1 MKKNTIM
8 LFFLIMCLGLYSQ
21 ELPAKIT
28 VVRDCVDYPP
38 LEFHQ
43 NGLLTGFH
51 IEVVNEVA
59 ASLGIKIEWYEVP
72 WSRAMKM
79 IELGEANA
87 ISYIRKT
94 SEREKWSLFNPNNT
108 LSSSTFCFIIK
119 KEMVEKIK
127 FTGNITEILYGR
139 ILLVIRDFSLPESI
153 TNENPKTEIAP
164 DMLKLLGMLEGNR
177 ADLAIINKNDYVA
190 AFKGKPEEALFIMLE
205 PSIKGSENYIAFSK
219 TQYNAII
226 SEKFGKAMRAFKKTD
241 RYAELKKKY
250 KQ

>member
-8 LFFLIMCLGLYSQ
+8 LFFLIMCLDLYSQ
-21 ELPAKIT
+21 VLPAKIT

-59 ASLGIKIEWYEVP
+59 TSLGIKIEWCEVP

-79 IELGEANA
+79 VELGDANA
-87 ISYIRKT
+87 ITYIGQT
-94 SEREKWSLFNPNNT
+94 AERDKWAIFNSNNV

-119 KEMVEKIK
+119 KEMAKKIK
-127 FTGNITEILYGR
+127 YTGTISELLNGR
-139 ILLVIRDFSLPESI
+139 ILLVIRGFALPESI
-153 TNENPKTEIAP
+153 IKENPKTEIAP
-164 DMLKLLGMLEGNR
+164 DMIKLLGMLEGNR
-177 ADLAIINKNDYVA
+177 ADLAVINKDDFMA
-190 AFKGKPEEALFIMLE
+190 AFNGKLEGNQFLLLE
-205 PSIKGSENYIAFSK
+205 PSIKGFDNYIAFSK

-226 SEKFGKAMRAFKKTD
+226 SEKFGEAMHAFN
-241 RYAELKKKY
+241 L
-250 KQ
+250 